1 MYRKLS
7 IIALLLAAVA
17 AVTAQ
22 PKKDQ
27 YGYYTTGYGI
37 RVKNIA
43 FINVNVYEVVHKMKE
58 FPKVKSK
65 PAVIEAD
72 VDKQI
77 VLRMLRDVPSEKL
90 VKAVGEAY
98 ALNGY
103 TNGGAINQLFGI
115 VQGDVKKDEFV
126 VITYTAAT
134 KTVSMYFRGKGS
146 AVGGVD
152 FMKATWSCWFGKIDQ
167 PSLGDGLISQI
178 P

>member
-1 MYRKLS
+1 MYRKLL
-7 IIALLLAAVA
+7 ITTLLLASLA

-65 PAVIEAD
+65 AAVIEAD
-72 VDKQI
+72 VDKQM
-77 VLRMLRDVPSEKL
+77 VLRMLREVDSARL

-103 TNGGAINQLFGI
+103 GNTASINQLFGI
-115 VQGDVKKDEFV
+115 VQGDVKKDEFI

-134 KTVSMYFRGKGS
+134 KTVSVYFRGKGS
-146 AVGGVD
+146 AVSGVD

-167 PSLGDGLISQI
+167 PALGDGLISQI